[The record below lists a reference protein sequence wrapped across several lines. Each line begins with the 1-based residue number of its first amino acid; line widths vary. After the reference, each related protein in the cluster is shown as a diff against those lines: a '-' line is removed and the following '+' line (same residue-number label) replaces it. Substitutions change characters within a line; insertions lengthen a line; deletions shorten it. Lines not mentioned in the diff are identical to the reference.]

1 MDMCISVYTDRKT
14 LELILLQK
22 HRFMKKEKKAY
33 VIAVAN
39 HKGGYLNLFFI
50 PTFLL
55 FGYEINKLL

>member
-1 MDMCISVYTDRKT
+1 MAKQAKI
-14 LELILLQK
+14 
-22 HRFMKKEKKAY
+22 
-33 VIAVAN
+33 IAFAN

>member
-1 MDMCISVYTDRKT
+1 MT
-14 LELILLQK
+14 QK
-22 HRFMKKEKKAY
+22 IITF
-33 VIAVAN
+33 AN